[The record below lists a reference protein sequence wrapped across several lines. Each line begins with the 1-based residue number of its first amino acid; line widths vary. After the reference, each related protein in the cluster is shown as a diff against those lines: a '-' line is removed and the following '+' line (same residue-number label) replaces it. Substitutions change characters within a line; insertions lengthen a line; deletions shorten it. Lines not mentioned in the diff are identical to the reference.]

1 MAGKTGLVTHTELKV
16 LEENQWLDCSVRS
29 SGWGK
34 HSLLYILPQEHC
46 EKSLQKRKCMNLI
59 MNSSAQMTHMHI
71 TCKIL
76 IVVLIFVEHN
86 YNNIAVDYNWFKRYL
101 MFGHTWLPSPFPRT
115 PPPLPHFTY
124 TQSYTHTHLP
134 VPVLLPNSQAMK
146 CTSHLRS
153 KGISPKSFLWI
164 IEEDQASLT
173 LIILQ
178 SICLASP
185 PITSNAS
192 DDRFSQSEES
202 VQLEMQSVLFCIVYT
217 DTAWR
222 V

>member
-1 MAGKTGLVTHTELKV
+1 MAGKTSLVTHTELKV

-101 MFGHTWLPSPFPRT
+101 MFGHTWLPSPFPR
-115 PPPLPHFTY
+115 PPPPSPISLTL
-124 TQSYTHTHLP
+124 SLTHTHIYPFLCCYQTLRLWNVHHTSDLRESHP
-134 VPVLLPNSQAMK
+134 NPSFELLKRTKPAW
-146 CTSHLRS
+146 
-153 KGISPKSFLWI
+153 LWLSSN
-164 IEEDQASLT
+164 QY
-173 LIILQ
+173 
-178 SICLASP
+178 ASP
-185 PITSNAS
+185 
-192 DDRFSQSEES
+192 
-202 VQLEMQSVLFCIVYT
+202 LLL
-217 DTAWR
+217 
-222 V
+222 

>member
-1 MAGKTGLVTHTELKV
+1 MAGKTGLVTHKELKV
-16 LEENQWLDCSVRS
+16 LEENQWLDCSARS

-76 IVVLIFVEHN
+76 TVVLISVEHN
-86 YNNIAVDYNWFKRYL
+86 YQNNAVAYNWFKRYL
-101 MFGHTWLPSPFPRT
+101 MFGHTRLPSPFP
-115 PPPLPHFTY
+115 PPPFHLH
-124 TQSYTHTHLP
+124 SHTHTHLP

-202 VQLEMQSVLFCIVYT
+202 VQLELFCIVYT